1 VASQGSS
8 QTPNPPPGSPPPGDG
23 EAGRIKSIDTR
34 FTAIEEEQRKQGGI
48 LERIE
53 RALGGGAP
61 KEPSADPAGSGT
73 DDTTPAGGVSIKEQ
87 IRRGVQEIQDKQ
99 RADAEAAAAATQ
111 EQAWRQSVEDRL
123 PERRPTE
130 PMTGVKNRIQRA
142 LFGKQ
147 DER

>member
-8 QTPNPPPGSPPPGDG
+8 QPGNPPPGDG
-23 EAGRIKSIDTR
+23 EPGRIKSIDTR

-61 KEPSADPAGSGT
+61 KEPSPDPAGTGT
-73 DDTTPAGGVSIKEQ
+73 GDTTPAGGVSIAEQ

-99 RADAEAAAAATQ
+99 RADAAATEAATK

-130 PMTGVKNRIQRA
+130 PATGAKNRIRRA
-142 LFGKQ
+142 LFGKP

>member
-1 VASQGSS
+1 VASQGSN
-8 QTPNPPPGSPPPGDG
+8 PAAANPPPGSTPPGDG

-34 FTAIEEEQRKQGGI
+34 FTALEEEQRKQGGI

-61 KEPSADPAGSGT
+61 PASPPDPAGSGT
-73 DDTTPAGGVSIKEQ
+73 DAPPAGESIKEQ

-99 RADAEAAAAATQ
+99 RADADAQAAVTK

-123 PERRPTE
+123 LERRPTE